1 MPRYKLV
8 IAYDGTPFAGWQ
20 RQSNAPSVQQTIEEA
35 MERFCGEAVRLHCA
49 GRTDAGVHASHQ
61 VAHVVIDKGWR
72 TDVVRDATN
81 AHLKPLP
88 VAVLSAEIVPE
99 TFDARVSARK
109 RHYRY
114 RILDRR
120 PPPALEQ
127 NRVWHVPVRLDPAS
141 MDRAAQSLTG
151 HHDFTTFRAAECQ
164 ANGPVRTLDRLDV
177 VREGDE
183 IAVYANA
190 RSFLHHQVRS
200 MVGSLVMVGNGR
212 WPEQRIAD
220 ILSAKDRQL
229 CGALAPSCGLY
240 LCGVDYVEVDEP
252 K

>member
-8 IAYDGTPFAGWQ
+8 IEYDGTDFAGWQ
-20 RQSNAPSVQQTIEEA
+20 RQANARSVQQTLEEA
-35 MERFCGEAVRLHCA
+35 IERFCGQAVRLHCA
-49 GRTDAGVHASHQ
+49 GRTDAGVHATHQ
-61 VAHVVIDKGWR
+61 VAHVVLERDWR
-72 TDVVRDATN
+72 TDVIRDATN
-81 AHLKPLP
+81 AHLKPIP
-88 VAVLSAEIVPE
+88 VAVLSAEAVPDS
-99 TFDARVSARK
+99 FDARVSAR
-109 RHYRY
+109 RRYYRY

-120 PPPALEQ
+120 PPPTLER
-127 NRVWHVPVRLDPAS
+127 NRVWHVPVRLDVAA
-141 MDRAAQSLTG
+141 MDRAARALTG

-183 IAVYANA
+183 AVVYAHA

-200 MVGSLVMVGNGR
+200 MVGSLMMVGAGR

-220 ILSAKDRQL
+220 ILTARDRQQ

-240 LCGVDYVEVDEP
+240 LCGVDYGEQ
-252 K
+252 

>member
-20 RQSNAPSVQQTIEEA
+20 RQINAPSVQQTIEEA
-35 MERFCGEAVRLHCA
+35 MARFCGQDVRLHCA
-49 GRTDAGVHASHQ
+49 GRTDAGVHATHQ
-61 VAHVVIDKGWR
+61 VAHVTIDKDWR
-72 TDVVRDATN
+72 MDVVRDATN

-88 VAVLSAEIVPE
+88 VAVLSAEIVPD
-99 TFDARVSARK
+99 TFDARISARK
-109 RHYRY
+109 RHYHY

-120 PPPALEQ
+120 PPPTLEQ
-127 NRVWHVPVRLDPAS
+127 NRVWHVPVRLDAAA
-141 MDRAAQSLTG
+141 MDRAAQSLVG

-212 WPEQRIAD
+212 WPEQRIGK
-220 ILSAKDRQL
+220 ILAARERQL

-240 LCGVDYVEVDEP
+240 LCGVDYVGDETA

>member
-20 RQSNAPSVQQTIEEA
+20 RQANAPSVQQEIEDA
-35 MERFCGEAVRLHCA
+35 MAKFCGQEVRLHCA
-49 GRTDAGVHASHQ
+49 GRTDSGVHATHQ
-61 VAHVVIDKGWR
+61 VAHVVIDRDLR

-81 AHLKPLP
+81 AHLKPVP
-88 VAVLSAEIVPE
+88 VAVLSAEVVPDS
-99 TFDARVSARK
+99 FDARISAR
-109 RHYRY
+109 RRYYRY

-120 PPPALEQ
+120 PPPTLEQ
-127 NRVWHVPVRLDPAS
+127 NRVWHVPVKLDVAA
-141 MDRAAQSLTG
+141 MDRAAQALVG

-183 IAVYANA
+183 VVAYAHA

-212 WPEQRIAD
+212 WPEARIGE
-220 ILSAKDRQL
+220 ILAARDRQL
-229 CGALAPSCGLY
+229 CGALAPSAGLY
-240 LCGVDYVEVDEP
+240 LCGVDYVGEEP
-252 K
+252 LK